1 MIAADFMFTPSAAQP
16 RQPPGSG
23 YLDLRPLYRHGLA
36 LLILVLALALRL
48 AVLPP
53 GYGLAFLTL
62 YPVLFA
68 NSLYRT
74 QLQMTHKDGHA
85 IWVDLQGS
93 LLSGDTGESLWMI
106 SDITEIKKSQTQ
118 IERATCPA
126 L

>member
-1 MIAADFMFTPSAAQP
+1 MHRIFGYTSCELEGRSIRML
-16 RQPPGSG
+16 
-23 YLDLRPLYRHGLA
+23 YLDEASFRAVGLA
-36 LLILVLALALRL
+36 A
-48 AVLPP
+48 
-53 GYGLAFLTL
+53 

-85 IWVDLQGS
+85 IWVDLQGT

-118 IERATCPA
+118 IERVTCPA